1 MKHFILFM
9 AILFAGNLSA
19 QTRFRDNA
27 DVLIYLDNK
36 TFRNDDYDAKAR
48 FKDAATVMIINDNG
62 VCVLPQVRI
71 ISSYKAIVSY
81 TYQANPSIHPEY
93 IVNSLENTLTNP
105 QNDRVYKLA
114 RY

>member
-36 TFRNDDYDAKAR
+36 TFRNNDYE
-48 FKDAATVMIINDNG
+48 
-62 VCVLPQVRI
+62 
-71 ISSYKAIVSY
+71 KAI
-81 TYQANPSIHPEY
+81 EY
-93 IVNSLENTLTNP
+93 AKEASCH
-105 QNDRVYKLA
+105 
-114 RY
+114 

>member
-1 MKHFILFM
+1 MYCSVKSD
-9 AILFAGNLSA
+9 SA
-19 QTRFRDNA
+19 EVPFSP
-27 DVLIYLDNK
+27 K
-36 TFRNDDYDAKAR
+36 TKAR

-105 QNDRVYKLA
+105 QNDRVYKLV